1 MAAVCCLCSG
11 DLSTG
16 QAKKKRK
23 KLYGSTCELSR
34 RELSRRVLS
43 NLIDSKFSVK
53 LKIAETSQQNSYLC
67 RQCDTNLHKIHDLE
81 QLMKLKGE
89 LNSLLPFLHHLPS
102 DESGDV
108 TAGTKRKTTTV
119 SACSSTPKRPCIQLD
134 PGIEDQSSSASTSS
148 VMQQSPDVTISK
160 YNFMCIHQH
169 YIL

>member
-11 DLSTG
+11 DLSAG

-34 RELSRRVLS
+34 RVLS
-43 NLIDSKFSVK
+43 NLIDLKFSVK
-53 LKIAETSQQNSYLC
+53 LDKIAETSQQNSYLC

-81 QLMKLKGE
+81 QQLMKLKGE
-89 LNSLLPFLHHLPS
+89 LNSLLPFLHYLPS

-119 SACSSTPKRPCIQLD
+119 SACSSTPKRPRIQLD
-134 PGIEDQSSSASTSS
+134 PGIEDQSGSASTSS
-148 VMQQSPDVTISK
+148 VMQQSPDVTVSK